1 MKGSEKV
8 WRNAVRSVTPT
19 AAQEKSVGDLAK
31 SLLSETR
38 RAAARFP
45 ETRGALLGG
54 SFAKGTWLPG
64 HVDLDIFVRID
75 PKTPE
80 DRFERIGL
88 AVGAAATRGF
98 PRGKKFAQHPYTEA
112 TVKGI
117 RVNIVPCY
125 SVRRG
130 HWKSAADRSLF
141 HLQVVRRLPAQS
153 KTQIRLL
160 KRFMLAVGVYGAEI
174 ETQGFSGYAAEVL
187 VMRFGSLEG
196 VLRHF
201 ARFRPFSEDRW
212 FSLADPV
219 DGARDLGVAVS
230 GEKLGR
236 MILASRGFL
245 SNPRGA
251 YFGKMRGREHP
262 ALRET
267 VLAVV
272 FSHARLSEDTLWG
285 ELRKTTKH
293 IVRHLDLNGFKIARS
308 LAASDNRQSSAILL
322 IPEFERLP
330 ELEQRVG
337 PTVDRK
343 KDVEAFVSSSRRDAK
358 LIWVDEDART
368 MLLRPRRYVSLVD
381 LLVDTVR
388 GRAGPVGASSELE
401 RGMKRSGAVL
411 KGPSLER
418 AASTSKW
425 LDGGIREIVS
435 DALGTRKS

>member
-1 MKGSEKV
+1 MKGAEEV
-8 WRNAVRSVTPT
+8 LRNAVRSVTPT
-19 AAQEKSVGDLAK
+19 STLERSVGDLAR
-31 SLLSETR
+31 SLLLETR

-64 HVDLDIFVRID
+64 YVDLDIFVRLD

-80 DRFERIGL
+80 GRFERIGL
-88 AVGAAATRGF
+88 AVGAAATKGF
-98 PRGKKFAQHPYTEA
+98 KRGKKFAQHPYTEA
-112 TVKGI
+112 TIKGT

-125 SVRRG
+125 SVRKG
-130 HWKSAADRSLF
+130 SWKSAADRSLF
-141 HLQVVRRLPAQS
+141 HVKVVRRLPAES
-153 KTQIRLL
+153 KAQIRLL

-201 ARFRPFSEDRW
+201 ARFKPFSEERL

-219 DGARDLGVAVS
+219 DEARDLGVAVS

-236 MILASRGFL
+236 MILASREFL
-245 SNPRGA
+245 SNPREA
-251 YFGKMRGREHP
+251 YFREMRGREHP
-262 ALRET
+262 AMRGT
-267 VLAVV
+267 VLAVT
-272 FSHARLSEDTLWG
+272 FSHGRLSEDTLWG
-285 ELRKTTKH
+285 ELRRTTKH
-293 IVRHLDLNGFKIARS
+293 IVRHLDLNGFKVARS

-322 IPEFERLP
+322 IPEHDRLS

-358 LIWVDEDART
+358 LIWVDEDARVR
-368 MLLRPRRYVSLVD
+368 LLRPRKYVNIVD
-381 LLVDTVR
+381 LLADTVR
-388 GRAGPVGASSELE
+388 GRAGPIGASSELE
-401 RGMKRSGAVL
+401 RGMKKSGTVL

-418 AASTSKW
+418 AASVSKW
-425 LDGGIREIVS
+425 LDDGIREIVS
-435 DALGTRKS
+435 DALGTRPS